1 MKRLPYI
8 LLLFMALVAG
18 CAQRERPE
26 VAATLH
32 GAEHLLDADADSA
45 ARLLARLPAPDSLTR
60 PEVARWCMLQGQL
73 ADTFLSRPLP
83 AFRHYRRAAQWY
95 AAHGTPDEQARI
107 LLYLGRAYLEDG
119 DYERAMTAYAQA
131 LAVAEQHGL
140 HNRAGYIHSYM
151 ADMYAERAMWNEAIG
166 KYRTAAECFQKAR
179 NLKSYAYALRDM
191 GREYALMDSLP
202 KALEILF
209 KADSVADMVG
219 DEEQKGSMNNYIG
232 NVYRRMGEYEEA
244 KKYLFKALKVEHD
257 TVPTVFAIAELYLEI
272 DSIQKAKDLLAN
284 LSPHNFEE
292 VYGTK
297 LLYYELYKRERKFDL
312 ALDNLEE
319 YKYLTD
325 SLIVAENK
333 AKTLNIERK
342 YNDQMRLDEI
352 NSLKYSR
359 NIYIVI
365 SIACVLGI
373 TIFILLALLYRKRVK
388 EKSQAQQIVLDNIKN
403 ELLNQALELERQRA
417 QLLTLKGESEEYH
430 RQKGKIVELALACR
444 KLQYKLTVSSPV
456 YKELANLAH
465 QNKYSIGKVL
475 LTERHWVRLESEII
489 TIYPSLKS
497 YIFNSCPEMSEQEW
511 HYCCFFMYGF
521 DVNTEA
527 RLLDINPGSVRT
539 KHLRLKEKLKITL
552 PPKTSLHEYLVG
564 ELL

>member
-26 VAATLH
+26 VAAALH
-32 GAEHLLDADADSA
+32 GAEHLLATDADSA
-45 ARLLARLPAPDSLTR
+45 ARLLLRLPAPDSLTR

-83 AFRHYRRAAQWY
+83 AFRHYWRAAQWY

-166 KYRTAAECFQKAR
+166 KYRTAAECFQKAG

-209 KADSVADMVG
+209 KADSVADVVG
-219 DEEQKGSMNNYIG
+219 DKRQKGSMANHIG
-232 NVYRRMGEYEEA
+232 NIYHRMGKYEEA
-244 KKYLFKALKVEHD
+244 KKYLYRSIALMHD
-257 TVPTVFAIAELYLEI
+257 TVPTYVGLISLYIKTDSLAKAEALLRGLVPHGFE
-272 DSIQKAKDLLAN
+272 QK
-284 LSPHNFEE
+284 
-292 VYGTK
+292 YGVK
-297 LLYYELYKRERKFDL
+297 LLYYDLYKKIGRYDL
-312 ALDNLEE
+312 ALANLEK
-319 YKYLTD
+319 YKYMTD
-325 SLIVAENK
+325 SLILAENK
-333 AKTLNIERK
+333 AKVLNIERK

-359 NIYIVI
+359 RIYIVI
-365 SIACVLGI
+365 SIACAFGI
-373 TIFILLALLYRKRVK
+373 AVIGLLVLLYRKRVK
-388 EKSQAQQIVLDNIKN
+388 EKMQAQQIALSAMKN
-403 ELLNQALELERQRA
+403 DLLNYTLELERQRA
-417 QLLTLKGESEEYH
+417 QLLTLKAAGEEY
-430 RQKGKIVELALACR
+430 QKQEGKIAELASTCR
-444 KLQYKLTVSSPV
+444 KLQHKLTVSSPI
-456 YKELANLAH
+456 YKELDNLAKKSKSG
-465 QNKYSIGKVL
+465 NGKPL
-475 LTERHWVRLESEII
+475 IAEAHWLRIESEVIA
-489 TIYPSLKS
+489 IYPSLRA
-497 YIFNSCPEMSEQEW
+497 FVFEVCPELSEQEW
-511 HYCCFFMYGF
+511 RYCCFFMLGF
-521 DVNTEA
+521 DVNSEA
-527 RLLDINPGSVRT
+527 RLLNINPQSVRT
-539 KHLRLKEKLKITL
+539 KHSRLKEKLKITL
-552 PPKTSLHEYLVG
+552 PPKTSLYEYLVG

>member
-8 LLLFMALVAG
+8 LLLFMVLVAG

-26 VAATLH
+26 VAAALH

-166 KYRTAAECFQKAR
+166 KYRTAAECFQKAG

-209 KADSVADMVG
+209 QADSVADVVRNKR
-219 DEEQKGSMNNYIG
+219 QKGSMANHIG
-232 NVYRRMGEYEEA
+232 NIYHRMEKYEEA
-244 KKYLFKALKVEHD
+244 KKYLYRSIALMRD
-257 TVPTVFAIAELYLEI
+257 TVPTYIALISIYI
-272 DSIQKAKDLLAN
+272 KTDSLAKAEALLKGLVPRGFKQKY
-284 LSPHNFEE
+284 S
-292 VYGTK
+292 VK
-297 LLYYELYKRERKFDL
+297 LLYYDLYKKIGRYDL
-312 ALDNLEE
+312 ALVNLEK
-319 YKYLTD
+319 YKYMTD
-325 SLIVAENK
+325 SLILAENK
-333 AKTLNIERK
+333 AKVLNIERK

-359 NIYIVI
+359 RIYIVI
-365 SIACVLGI
+365 SIACAFGIAVIVL
-373 TIFILLALLYRKRVK
+373 LVLLYRRRVK
-388 EKSQAQQIVLDNIKN
+388 ERIQAQQIALSAMKN
-403 ELLNQALELERQRA
+403 DLLNYTLELERQRA
-417 QLLTLKGESEEYH
+417 QLLTLKTAGEEYQS
-430 RQKGKIVELALACR
+430 QKGKIAELASACR
-444 KLQYKLTVSSPV
+444 KLQHKLTVSSPI
-456 YKELANLAH
+456 YKELDNLASK
-465 QNKYSIGKVL
+465 NKSGSDKPLVSAA
-475 LTERHWVRLESEII
+475 HWLRIESE
-489 TIYPSLKS
+489 PSIHPCVPLS
-497 YIFNSCPEMSEQEW
+497 LRLVRSCPSRS
-511 HYCCFFMYGF
+511 GAT
-521 DVNTEA
+521 VA
-527 RLLDINPGSVRT
+527 
-539 KHLRLKEKLKITL
+539 
-552 PPKTSLHEYLVG
+552 SLCWGLT
-564 ELL
+564 